1 MAHLCRTNILANTCK
16 ALHKSFVRHLTCL
29 EHQALK
35 LLEGSQIPV
44 PRHFVVSES
53 DRLEEALQQ
62 IGGDDFVLKA
72 LVPTG
77 GRGLGVFENGLKGGV
92 QLVCSHE
99 EAHKLAKRMLG
110 YKLVTK
116 QTGAKG
122 ILCEKLLVAQRHFLR
137 REYYFSITLDRTFNG
152 PVVIGCA
159 QGGVSI
165 EQIAKEDPDAIVY
178 APVDVNEGLTEELA
192 SDVASKIGIHGSS
205 RDEAVKLFIKLYNI
219 FIKNDCNL
227 LEINPVAEDS
237 LGHSNTLFEIVLCMD
252 CKMSIDDAAS
262 YRQKE
267 LFDYIKPV
275 DMTEQEKEA
284 KKFDLNYI
292 PLTGNIGCMVNGA
305 GLAMATMDIIKLHGG
320 TPANFLDVGGGAHI
334 EQVKAAF
341 RIIMEDPNV
350 RAVLVNIFGGIL
362 RCDVIATGVCHA
374 AQELNITVPIVCRL
388 QGTKVDDAKALIAS
402 SDLKVLAVDNLDD
415 AAKMVASA
423 VRLASI
429 VDMAREVA
437 LDVSFELPI

>member
-1 MAHLCRTNILANTCK
+1 MAHLWRPSILASTCK
-16 ALHKSFVRHLTCL
+16 AVRKSLVRHLTCL

-35 LLEGSQIPV
+35 LLEDSDVLV
-44 PRHFVVSES
+44 PRHFVVSQN
-53 DRLEEALQQ
+53 DQLETALKG
-62 IGGDDFVLKA
+62 IGGEDFVIKA

-92 QLVCSHE
+92 QLVCSPE
-99 EAHKLAKRMLG
+99 EAQDVAKRMLG
-110 YKLVTK
+110 FKLRTK
-116 QTGAKG
+116 QTGEKG
-122 ILCEKLLVAQRHFLR
+122 VLCEQLLVAQRHFLR
-137 REYYFSITLDRTFNG
+137 REYYFSITLDRTYNG
-152 PVVIGCA
+152 PVAIGCGR
-159 QGGVSI
+159 GGVSI

-178 APVDVNEGLTEELA
+178 APVDVNEGLTKEDA
-192 SDVASKIGIHGSS
+192 YSMAQKIGIQGSS
-205 RDEAVKLFIKLYNI
+205 REQASKLFMKLYDI
-219 FIKNDCNL
+219 FIKHDCNL
-227 LEINPVAEDS
+227 LEINPIAEDS
-237 LGHSNTLFEIVLCMD
+237 LGNLLCMD
-252 CKMSIDDAAS
+252 CKMSIDDAAF

-267 LFDYIKPV
+267 LFDFVKPV
-275 DMTEQEKEA
+275 DLTEQEKEA
-284 KKFDLNYI
+284 KRFDLNYI
-292 PLTGNIGCMVNGA
+292 PLNGNIGCMVNGA

-374 AQELNITVPIVCRL
+374 AQELNIRVPIVCRL

-415 AAKMVASA
+415 AAKMA

-437 LDVSFELPI
+437 LGVSFELPI